1 MDFYREKLI
10 IGSTIYMKIILV
22 SVSVFEQLPEPFLIS
37 LSTVCSILPLVEIH
51 TDDVVLFTQLGN

>member
-1 MDFYREKLI
+1 
-10 IGSTIYMKIILV
+10 MKIILV